1 VRVLLRLGLIL
12 IGITGPA
19 SLCAAPGLADEW
31 VLRGTLAGGTPDGG
45 IAIVE
50 HLQSHQQT
58 PVKVGDLLV
67 EGIRLNAVYADHA
80 RVQTGD
86 HVYRLDFG
94 QRVRDVLGQ
103 NDGRYRLKWDELPAM
118 LERLELIPH
127 QQDGRVVGYYANRI
141 DDEIREGIGLQPGD
155 LLLKIN
161 GLPLDGTLDPLT
173 LYASLQNATVQVEV
187 KRQGRRIQLAYEIR

>member
-1 VRVLLRLGLIL
+1 VRILLHLCLV

-31 VLRGTLAGGTPDGG
+31 VLRGTLAGSTLDSG

-50 HLQSHQQT
+50 HLQSHRQT
-58 PVKVGDLLV
+58 PVKVGSLLV
-67 EGIRLNAVYADHA
+67 KGIRLDAVYADHA
-80 RVQTGD
+80 RVQADGR
-86 HVYRLDFG
+86 VYRLDFG

-103 NDGRYRLKWDELPAM
+103 DDGRYRIKWDELPAM
-118 LERLELIPH
+118 LERLELVPH

-141 DDEIREGIGLQPGD
+141 DDEIRDGIGLQPGD
-155 LLLKIN
+155 LLLKVN
-161 GLPLDGTLDPLT
+161 GLPLDGTLDPLA

-187 KRQGRRIQLAYEIR
+187 KRQGRRIRLGYEIR